1 MTNKKKKRKWIR
13 ISKLKRGKEWRFRII
28 VFNKPILGF
37 NSHKLPRAVK
47 RGDTRPIKH
56 LHIYGSKRHIPLDL
70 KYIKYVLSDALKR
83 KRKKDKGDRRKDRTV

>member
-1 MTNKKKKRKWIR
+1 MSKKRKWFR

-28 VFNKPILGF
+28 VFNKPLFGF

-56 LHIYGSKRHIPLDL
+56 IHIYGSKSHIPLDL
-70 KYIKYVLSDALKR
+70 KYIRYVISDIWNTLKR
-83 KRKKDKGDRRKDRTV
+83 KRKKN